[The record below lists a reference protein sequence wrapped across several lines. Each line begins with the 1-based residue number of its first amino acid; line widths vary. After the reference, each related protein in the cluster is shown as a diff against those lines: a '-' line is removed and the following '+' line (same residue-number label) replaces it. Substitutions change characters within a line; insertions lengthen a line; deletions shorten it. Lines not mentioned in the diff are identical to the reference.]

1 MAIKNLFKRSSVAAK
16 VPLVGDLDYG
26 ELAINYTDGVIYY
39 KNASNAI
46 KRFIDSDLLD
56 ARGYVTAS
64 EADSDYA
71 TDAEGALAGV
81 TGSTGIITGGVIT
94 VNADPDKIDISAGSG
109 YVIDDTVSPAGITL
123 VTWTAFTAVTLTD
136 LATATSTDIAIN
148 AAGAV
153 VQQRSFSVDE
163 LRTHILLGGVDH
175 VGGAIRNLFSIQIP
189 SFAPGLSVRDLSR
202 AIGDLNLSGNAFAAA
217 STDLTISKSSGT
229 VFSYGRNTPTS
240 KTDPH
245 RISTAALNPA
255 SFSYIFQN
263 GSGGTTVAA
272 AGTSINPLNYDDGTG
287 TLNTVGVNDFAIQ
300 QFLYFANANKVFVQ
314 YGTATYNTMKEAI
327 EGLAISSFP
336 ELTGFTSAMRRGV
349 LIVKRGTTNLATA
362 ADAKFFVA
370 DKFGSVAGSTGV
382 AAGQFGDML
391 ASVYDPT
398 AIAGDAFAMDNM
410 VEGATT
416 KILTDTERSKLAAI
430 EALADVTDTTN
441 VTAAGALMDSEVTNL
456 AQVKAFS
463 SADYATAAQGT
474 LASTAVQPAAIANSG
489 NWDAAVGWGDHALV
503 GYLTTQTS
511 HADVLVDSDTDNS
524 IVTDGSNADKIVVR
538 DASGHTGVRYAYTF
552 YTSMNHSVASR
563 DSDDTFYSSTDNF
576 IRKNDA
582 AGFRNSLGLGTAA
595 LVDILDEDT
604 MTSDSPTAVPSQQS
618 VKAYV
623 DANAG
628 GSVAIQPA
636 APTFSSGA
644 LWFNND
650 LGQLF
655 IGYTDSDGTDNFI
668 EAAPSGSN
676 PVKSTG
682 LASSTEL
689 IIYNSAGTPVK
700 TLYGA
705 GE

>member
-56 ARGYVTAS
+56 A
-64 EADSDYA
+64 
-71 TDAEGALAGV
+71 
-81 TGSTGIITGGVIT
+81 
-94 VNADPDKIDISAGSG
+94 K
-109 YVIDDTVSPAGITL
+109 
-123 VTWTAFTAVTLTD
+123 
-136 LATATSTDIAIN
+136 
-148 AAGAV
+148 
-153 VQQRSFSVDE
+153 
-163 LRTHILLGGVDH
+163 
-175 VGGAIRNLFSIQIP
+175 
-189 SFAPGLSVRDLSR
+189 
-202 AIGDLNLSGNAFAAA
+202 
-217 STDLTISKSSGT
+217 
-229 VFSYGRNTPTS
+229 
-240 KTDPH
+240 
-245 RISTAALNPA
+245 
-255 SFSYIFQN
+255 
-263 GSGGTTVAA
+263 
-272 AGTSINPLNYDDGTG
+272 
-287 TLNTVGVNDFAIQ
+287 
-300 QFLYFANANKVFVQ
+300 
-314 YGTATYNTMKEAI
+314 
-327 EGLAISSFP
+327 
-336 ELTGFTSAMRRGV
+336 
-349 LIVKRGTTNLATA
+349 
-362 ADAKFFVA
+362 
-370 DKFGSVAGSTGV
+370 
-382 AAGQFGDML
+382 
-391 ASVYDPT
+391 
-398 AIAGDAFAMDNM
+398 
-410 VEGATT
+410 
-416 KILTDTERSKLAAI
+416 
-430 EALADVTDTTN
+430 
-441 VTAAGALMDSEVTNL
+441 
-456 AQVKAFS
+456 
-463 SADYATAAQGT
+463 
-474 LASTAVQPAAIANSG
+474 
-489 NWDAAVGWGDHALV
+489 

-552 YTSMNHSVASR
+552 YTSMNHSVGSR